1 MDIFAQ
7 YVKTPLKSF
16 LSKLNKRLVAQTV
29 ENYIIENVCQ
39 PINVDVKRISELI
52 LCFVFLNTFY
62 YLKNSNFL
70 RKFIEFK

>member
-16 LSKLNKRLVAQTV
+16 LLKLNKLLVAQTV

-39 PINVDVKRISELI
+39 QINVDVKRISELI
-52 LCFVFLNTFY
+52 LCFVF
-62 YLKNSNFL
+62 
-70 RKFIEFK
+70 

>member
-1 MDIFAQ
+1 VISAKKNMGIFAQ

-16 LSKLNKRLVAQTV
+16 LSKLNKLLVAQTV

-62 YLKNSNFL
+62 YLK
-70 RKFIEFK
+70 K